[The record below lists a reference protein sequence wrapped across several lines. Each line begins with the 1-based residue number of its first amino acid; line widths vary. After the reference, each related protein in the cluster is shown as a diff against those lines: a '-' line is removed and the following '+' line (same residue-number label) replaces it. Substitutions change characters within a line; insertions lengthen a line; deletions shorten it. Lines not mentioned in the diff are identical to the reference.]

1 MQNKTV
7 DKGGPGLQGSA
18 FHGTSFGARATCV
31 ALEGRWQK
39 FLTIA
44 ILLNSLLFVRSQAV
58 AQSTFDAKVFEVPP
72 SLSGIDFIHT
82 DGSSGRRYYAETVL
96 GTLAVFDY
104 DNDGFLDIYFVN
116 GAPLLGTV
124 VDTVP
129 RNQLY
134 KNNGDWTFTDVTIA
148 SGLGDLQYGMGV
160 VVGDYD
166 QDGDADVF
174 LSNFGTNVL
183 YVNGGDGTF
192 RDATQASGLTSA
204 RRLGAGNS
212 FFDMDNDGDLDLFC
226 ACYVEFDYSLNK
238 TRMISGYPFYTGP
251 NDYVP
256 TPDSLYRNNGDG
268 TFEDVSIWSGISE
281 LKGPGMGVLTA
292 DFDGDGDV
300 DVFVAND
307 EKPNFLWINDGH
319 GHFQEDGLLTGVA
332 VDRQGKSN
340 GNMGNDYADFDGDG
354 LLDLVSTTYQDEML
368 VLYQAVGPGVFTDAT
383 NLARIDTTLKAHVKW
398 GVGGIDFDND
408 GDRDLFVACG
418 HVLDNIRFIDD
429 RTDVKVTNYLL
440 ANDGRGH
447 FSNVT
452 KNAGSAL
459 QVIESS
465 RGTAFDDLDNDGD
478 VDLVVININAR
489 PTIGRT
495 EAPKSNHG
503 YSVRLIGIS
512 VNRDAFGAKIVAVS
526 ESGKLQS
533 QILTSS
539 RGYES
544 SYGFRTYFGSGTDR
558 LSKYIVSWPNGKTE
572 AFSCDSSSMT
582 LMEGHGQSQ
591 P

>member
-1 MQNKTV
+1 MLGCMLTSPFQFFAREDEAPAEPLNRK
-7 DKGGPGLQGSA
+7 PGWSLVLPS
-18 FHGTSFGARATCV
+18 
-31 ALEGRWQK
+31 
-39 FLTIA
+39 IA
-44 ILLNSLLFVRSQAV
+44 ISISIVSLLLLQSRAA
-58 AQSTFDAKVFEVPP
+58 AQSTFDAKVLEVPP
-72 SLSGIDFIHT
+72 SQSGIDFIHT
-82 DGSSGRRYYAETVL
+82 DGSSGKRYLVETIL
-96 GTLAVFDY
+96 GSLAVFDY
-104 DNDGFLDIYFVN
+104 NNDGFLDIYFVN

-124 VDTVP
+124 TDTVP

-148 SGLGDLQYGMGV
+148 SGLGDKQYGMGV

-183 YVNGGDGTF
+183 YVNEGDGTF
-192 RDATQASGLTSA
+192 REATETSGLTSPL
-204 RRLGAGNS
+204 RVGGGNS
-212 FFDMDNDGDLDLFC
+212 FFDMDNDGDLDLYC
-226 ACYVEFDYSLNK
+226 ACYVEFDYPLHK
-238 TRMISGYPFYTGP
+238 TRMISGYQFHTGP
-251 NDYVP
+251 NDYIP
-256 TPDSLYRNNGDG
+256 ATDSLYRNNGDG
-268 TFEDVSIWSGISE
+268 TFEDVSVWSGISE
-281 LKGPGMGVLTA
+281 FRGPGMGVLTA
-292 DFDGDGDV
+292 DFDGDGDI

-307 EKPNFLWINDGH
+307 QKPNFLFLNDGH
-319 GHFQEDGLLTGVA
+319 GRFQEDGLLAGVA

-354 LLDLVSTTYQDEML
+354 LLDLVSTTYQEEML
-368 VLYQAVGPGVFTDAT
+368 VLYQAVGPGLFTDAT
-383 NLARIDTTLKAHVKW
+383 NVARIDNTLRAHVKW

-418 HVLDNIRFIDD
+418 HFLDNLRFIDD
-429 RTDVKVTNYLL
+429 RTDVKVINYLL

-447 FSNVT
+447 FANVT

-465 RGTAFDDLDNDGD
+465 RGAAFDDLDNDGD
-478 VDLVVININAR
+478 VDLVVINTNAR

-495 EAPKSNHG
+495 ESPKNNHG
-503 YSVRLIGIS
+503 YSVRLVGIS
-512 VNRDAFGAKIVAVS
+512 VNRDALGAKIVAES
-526 ESGKLQS
+526 ASGKLQS
-533 QILTSS
+533 QVLTSS

-558 LSKYIVSWPNGKTE
+558 LTKYIVTWSNGNTE
-572 AFSCDSSSMT
+572 SFPCESSSMT
-582 LMEGHGQSQ
+582 LMEGHGQNQ